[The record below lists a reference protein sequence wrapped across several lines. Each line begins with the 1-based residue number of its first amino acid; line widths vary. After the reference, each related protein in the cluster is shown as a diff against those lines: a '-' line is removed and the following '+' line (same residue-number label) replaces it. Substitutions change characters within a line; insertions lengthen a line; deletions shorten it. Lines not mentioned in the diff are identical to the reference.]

1 MHNTWIQNTTA
12 PVITSP
18 ITYSVQRNVGS
29 GWEEVWQTTDYMQ
42 ALAWIV
48 RHRRTNPKT
57 DKVRISLTPK
67 IQYR

>member
-1 MHNTWIQNTTA
+1 MQSKWIQNTTA

-18 ITYSVQRNVGS
+18 VTYSVLRNSGS

-42 ALAWIV
+42 ALACIV

-57 DKVRISLTPK
+57 DKVRISLTQK

>member
-1 MHNTWIQNTTA
+1 MHYEWIQKTTA
-12 PVITSP
+12 QVINSP
-18 ITYSVQRNVGS
+18 ITYSVQRNSGS

-48 RHRRTNPKT
+48 RHRRTNPKN
-57 DKVRISLTPK
+57 DKVRINLTPK